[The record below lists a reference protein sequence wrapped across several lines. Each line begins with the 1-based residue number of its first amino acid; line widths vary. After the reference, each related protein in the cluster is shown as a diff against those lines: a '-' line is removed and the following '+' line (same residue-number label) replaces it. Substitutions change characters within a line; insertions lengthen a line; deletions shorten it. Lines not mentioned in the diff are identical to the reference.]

1 MAVQEIVLMGDPRLR
16 EKSKPIPEQE
26 IQTDDIQMLIAD
38 MVATASQTPENG
50 FITAGLAAPQ
60 VGVLKRLFLVIKD
73 GSDKSN
79 PQYDVYINSDIDI
92 ENAEVVDS
100 EESCLSTPHLCGV
113 VKRYKELRVTYLDAE
128 GKRQRKKV
136 SGDQAIFMQ
145 HENDH
150 LDGILWVDKQM
161 DTRLMSYC

>member
-1 MAVQEIVLMGDPRLR
+1 MGDPRLR
-16 EKSKPIPEQE
+16 KKSKPIPKEEIRTDE
-26 IQTDDIQMLIAD
+26 IQSLIAD

-60 VGVLKRLFLVIKD
+60 VGVQKRLFLVIKD
-73 GSDKSN
+73 SSDKGK
-79 PQYDVYINSDIDI
+79 PQYDVYINPDIDI
-92 ENAEVVDS
+92 ENGEVVDS

-113 VKRYKELRVTYLDAE
+113 VKRYKEIKITYLDSE

-136 SGDQAIFMQ
+136 TGDQAIFMQ

-150 LDGILWVDKQM
+150 LDGILWVDKQV